1 MIKISTNNIDI
12 FRMKMYS
19 LYIKQRVKKKKIVLI
34 DDGFDFWQKNIV
46 NYDDKTGNN
55 YKSD

>member
-34 DDGFDFWQKNIV
+34 DDGFDF
-46 NYDDKTGNN
+46 
-55 YKSD
+55 